1 MWTETLQFSLFCD
14 KVIEVTGEVRRKI
27 NCFYN
32 QDPKIEASG
41 FFKPTIWLC
50 EPENNLRTHATFIK
64 PLRPNPSPRTCFSTV
79 KHASW
84 KTSPRHLSVPK
95 YLYQKRQHSS
105 EKTKELLWRLE

>member
-1 MWTETLQFSLFCD
+1 MWTESLQFSLFCD

-50 EPENNLRTHATFIK
+50 EPENNLRTRYIHKTTQTK
-64 PLRPNPSPRTCFSTV
+64 PFTEDGFQYSKACQLENVAST
-79 KHASW
+79 S
-84 KTSPRHLSVPK
+84 LSA
-95 YLYQKRQHSS
+95 
-105 EKTKELLWRLE
+105 